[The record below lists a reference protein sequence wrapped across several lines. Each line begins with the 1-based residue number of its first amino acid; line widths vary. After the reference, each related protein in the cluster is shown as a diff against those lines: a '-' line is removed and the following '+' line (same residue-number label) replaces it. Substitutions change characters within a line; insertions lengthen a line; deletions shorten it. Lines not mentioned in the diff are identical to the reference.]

1 MTVILDTYLFQKRP
15 LLDIL
20 NQYQKE
26 VKAKDNDGK
35 SLYGVLINEV
45 KSMRKDRENLVEI
58 IVKYIIENEKQSVEE
73 LSNYVI
79 NKVKA

>member
-1 MTVILDTYLFQKRP
+1 
-15 LLDIL
+15 
-20 NQYQKE
+20 
-26 VKAKDNDGK
+26 
-35 SLYGVLINEV
+35 
-45 KSMRKDRENLVEI
+45 MRKDRENLVEI